1 MTDHPVCAQIGGLRQ
16 LFLDGRSLPSSS
28 TSSRR
33 GIRFVTP
40 CLFLILVAF
49 FLPSCTGQTSA
60 DPSVV
65 AVALDFPPTNLDPR
79 IPQDAVSQWLIALM
93 FNSLV
98 KKNERSEIV
107 PDLALRWEIPD
118 SKTYVFHLRDDARF
132 HDGRP
137 VTSKDVQFT
146 FRSILD
152 GSVRTVKSGHPFNLI
167 DSVEA
172 PDARTVIFKLKEVYA
187 PFLWNLAVGAI
198 AVIPDGSGADF
209 NRHPIGSGPFEF
221 VRYRQDEEVVMK
233 RSELYFGEKPS
244 VSVLRF
250 KIIPEAIV
258 SALELRKGTI
268 DIALNVLTPDM
279 VEVLRRD
286 DDLNVMQAEGTRYQ
300 YIAFN
305 LDDPVFRDIRVRQ
318 AFAYGIDRE
327 KIIKYL
333 WRGQARPAT
342 GVIPPNNWA
351 YESNVKTYPYDPAR
365 ARSLLKE
372 AGYEHLSFTY
382 RTSSDDTGRVM
393 AAIIQQQLREIG
405 VAMEIRSNEFATF
418 FADITAGNFQMYSLR
433 WVGGNND
440 PDIFNLIFHSKMV
453 PDNGANRGHY
463 SNPRVD
469 DLIERSRREIDVEK
483 RREAYHEI
491 QRIVAE
497 ELPYI
502 SLFYADNVCV
512 YNKRVDG
519 MKLYLGGDY
528 DFLTDIRIGPRHNAS

>member
-1 MTDHPVCAQIGGLRQ
+1 
-16 LFLDGRSLPSSS
+16 
-28 TSSRR
+28 
-33 GIRFVTP
+33 
-40 CLFLILVAF
+40 LILVAF

-279 VEVLRRD
+279 FEVLRRD